1 MDFARRLNW
10 DAGKAVAHGLRRA
23 TASDL
28 QAYSL
33 RDIKEM
39 SVAVLGVKP
48 SGTKDALIALIVA
61 AGVPAGVAFKTRA
74 QTKRARLLGWG
85 GSMSFVH
92 SRRPTL
98 LAASDAAAESAAR
111 RRSENVYLGKHGVGA
126 GSTTY
131 DALLAKAK
139 RNTADHIVRKEQGDA
154 AAFATRADEARIS
167 RERVQSMTD
176 VCCICQ
182 VPVHRRGG
190 GIFEHDTRICPS
202 TDRIIVTAVNL
213 PTCRS
218 CNTSTLVEARRLD
231 LRSGVAGATSHN
243 KAAALKHFDRLA
255 KYCFPTG

>member
-28 QAYSL
+28 QAYNM

-154 AAFATRADEARIS
+154 GAFATRADEARIS

-176 VCCICQ
+176 KCCICQ
-182 VPVHRRGG
+182 IRVRVQCLSFIRAAGRRSSTERAPDERVRAGPQEGRRHLRARYAHLPVHGPDHRHRRQPP
-190 GIFEHDTRICPS
+190 D
-202 TDRIIVTAVNL
+202 L
-213 PTCRS
+213 P
-218 CNTSTLVEARRLD
+218 LVQ
-231 LRSGVAGATSHN
+231 H
-243 KAAALKHFDRLA
+243 
-255 KYCFPTG
+255 